1 MRVALV
7 SEHASPL
14 AAVGAVDAGG
24 QNVHVDALAAALAG
38 QGHDVTVHT
47 RRDDPSQP
55 EQVVTDAGYRVRHV
69 PAGPAAPLP
78 KDDLWPHMPAFADA
92 LTEQLTASAPDL
104 VHGHF
109 WMSAWAADRA
119 ADALDLPRLVTF
131 HALGTV
137 KRRHQGLAD
146 TSPPERVAVEL
157 AVARTADRVIAT
169 CSDEVR
175 ELRRMGLPAGR
186 TTVVPCGVDATHFT
200 PADDGTPVPAR
211 TRRHRLVTVGRPVPR
226 KGFAVVVEA
235 LAGLPDTE
243 LLVVGGTG
251 DPGADPELDRLREL
265 AARVGVTDRL
275 HCLGQVPRP
284 TMPAL
289 LRSADAVVCAPWY
302 EPFGLV
308 PLEAMACGVPVVAAA
323 VGGMLDSVADGVT
336 GLLVPPQDPAAL
348 RSALATLL
356 AAPERRA
363 QWGAAGRQRVLERYT
378 WPRVAAAT
386 TDVYAAVLD
395 RRSQP
400 ASQPARRR

>member
-1 MRVALV
+1 
-7 SEHASPL
+7 
-14 AAVGAVDAGG
+14 
-24 QNVHVDALAAALAG
+24 
-38 QGHDVTVHT
+38 
-47 RRDDPSQP
+47 
-55 EQVVTDAGYRVRHV
+55 
-69 PAGPAAPLP
+69 
-78 KDDLWPHMPAFADA
+78 MPAFADV
-92 LTEQLTASAPDL
+92 LTTQLAAVAPDV

-157 AVARTADRVIAT
+157 AVARTADRVVAT

-186 TTVVPCGVDATHFT
+186 ATVVPCGVDVTRFT
-200 PADDGTPVPAR
+200 PDDDGTPVPAR
-211 TRRHRLVTVGRPVPR
+211 TRRRRLVTVGRPVPR
-226 KGFAVVVEA
+226 KGFAVAVEA

-251 DPGADPELDRLREL
+251 EGGADPELDRLREL
-265 AARVGVTDRL
+265 AGRVGVADRL

-284 TMPAL
+284 AMPAL

-356 AAPERRA
+356 ADPDRRA
-363 QWGAAGRQRVLERYT
+363 GWGAAGRQRVLERYT

-386 TDVYAAVLD
+386 AEVYAAVLD
-395 RRSQP
+395 RQSQP
-400 ASQPARRR
+400 ASQRARRR